1 MTGPRDPK
9 KREKTLLTELDV
21 RNKREKDSMCKGIAK
36 FYIKIAHLSWIQYF
50 SWENNDTQGLL
61 ILRQIFA
68 RETNRLAFETENLQK
83 CTSGHAMS
91 A

>member
-36 FYIKIAHLSWIQYF
+36 FYIKIAHL
-50 SWENNDTQGLL
+50 L
-61 ILRQIFA
+61 
-68 RETNRLAFETENLQK
+68 FE
-83 CTSGHAMS
+83 HI
-91 A
+91 